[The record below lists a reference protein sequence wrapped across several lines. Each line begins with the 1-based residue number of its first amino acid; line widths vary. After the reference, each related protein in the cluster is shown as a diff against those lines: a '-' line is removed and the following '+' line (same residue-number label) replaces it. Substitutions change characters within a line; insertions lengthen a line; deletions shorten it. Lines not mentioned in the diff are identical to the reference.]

1 VAGVAA
7 LAIVLFVV
15 LRPGDEDDSPDTT
28 AAVQTTT
35 PETTTEEATTEEATT
50 EETTTEEAPTTTEA
64 GPPPPHR
71 VVVVVRDAQ
80 PVGGVKHVP
89 IAQGEQ
95 VVLIIR
101 SDVADEVHLHGYD
114 LTTEVAPGQPGR
126 ISFRADDVGEFEVE
140 LEERGV
146 PLAELVVS

>member
-1 VAGVAA
+1 M
-7 LAIVLFVV
+7 LFLV
-15 LRPGDEDDSPDTT
+15 LRPDDEDDTPDTT
-28 AAVQTTT
+28 AAAQTTT

-71 VVVVVRDAQ
+71 VVVVVRNAQ
-80 PVGGVKHVP
+80 PVGGVKHIP

-95 VVLIIR
+95 VDASSSAPTSRTRCTSTATTWPPR
-101 SDVADEVHLHGYD
+101 SRRGSLPASASAR
-114 LTTEVAPGQPGR
+114 TTSASSR
-126 ISFRADDVGEFEVE
+126 LE

-146 PLAELVVS
+146 PIAELVVS